1 MPTVSCGYGS
11 NHSPESFQSPFG
23 KEEYVGPNSS
33 LFTNP
38 YGQPQSIPSLR
49 VPPGS
54 RYDPIDPFDNPLME
68 RPTNPTEFFGFDEFG
83 QPLKRPLMIKQDR
96 PQFPSSFGSPSLGGG
111 FNNFPGGFPGGFR
124 GI

>member
-1 MPTVSCGYGS
+1 
-11 NHSPESFQSPFG
+11 
-23 KEEYVGPNSS
+23 
-33 LFTNP
+33 
-38 YGQPQSIPSLR
+38 
-49 VPPGS
+49 
-54 RYDPIDPFDNPLME
+54 ME

-83 QPLKRPLMIKQDR
+83 QPLKHPLMIKQDR